1 MDMTSSKI
9 SNAEASPRGKIRRLD
24 GNGKEARSAKF
35 VRLENSGDRSSRE
48 SLGDGDTDHAILQRN
63 AISPKM
69 MKRSMDCIE
78 HSEIKTDDDKY
89 NEIQHSSILHE
100 AKQVPAISISHNNE
114 SKRQS
119 PNFPEIGLPS
129 NETDE
134 NENDL
139 PSESRNALQAHDIT
153 ETEDEASSSDSSSD
167 SSSESSEDSSLLSAW
182 SDNASQQGILPEL
195 YVSSKYQGLKRLEKQ
210 LEQRKKRLTRL
221 CEGQP
226 PAYVYMLKQNEKL
239 AAKIKVAEY
248 VKENSDEKL
257 SRKAKKMLESK
268 GREPRS
274 TFGILQFEWIHT
286 LPCAY
291 VLFVCMAV
299 HTTFFGV
306 TDCAFRILYETVLE
320 PRKVGFYTFY
330 VYLMLLGFTLLRFN
344 GGIFY
349 YSNTMAYHRAK
360 MEMSNRL
367 RIGMFDALLFK
378 RIKGNIIGSYF
389 NMFGYYLICV
399 GINKF
404 YYGAY
409 YFVYAKVDAGMGL
422 VWEAAGELINAEVK
436 ERQAK
441 WEYIYETGL
450 GLSEGE
456 DLRVSPSCKFA
467 VDQVSKT
474 LLKPFFLVLCADT
487 TYEYKSLE
495 LLFHTSCLLLIAYLS
510 HRVGRNAMKACD

>member
-1 MDMTSSKI
+1 MDMTSSNN
-9 SNAEASPRGKIRRLD
+9 SNAEVSPRGKVRRLD

-35 VRLENSGDRSSRE
+35 VRLESSGDRYSRE
-48 SLGDGDTDHAILQRN
+48 SLDGSDTDHTSLQRN
-63 AISPKM
+63 VISPETT
-69 MKRSMDCIE
+69 KRSIDCIE
-78 HSEIKTDDDKY
+78 YSEIKTDDDKCD
-89 NEIQHSSILHE
+89 EIQHSSILQE
-100 AKQVPAISISHNNE
+100 AKQAPAISIDHNNE
-114 SKRQS
+114 SNRRS
-119 PNFPEIGLPS
+119 PTFPEIGLPS
-129 NETDE
+129 DE
-134 NENDL
+134 SDGNENDL
-139 PSESRNALQAHDIT
+139 PSESRNALQAQDIT
-153 ETEDEASSSDSSSD
+153 ETEDEASSSSSDSSSD
-167 SSSESSEDSSLLSAW
+167 SSSESSEDDSLLSTW
-182 SDNASQQGILPEL
+182 SDDASQQGILPEL
-195 YVSSKYQGLKRLEKQ
+195 YVSSKYQGIKRLEKQ
-210 LEQRKKRLTRL
+210 LEQRKKRLKRL

-248 VKENSDEKL
+248 VKENSDEILNPKV
-257 SRKAKKMLESK
+257 KKMLESK

-306 TDCAFRILYETVLE
+306 TDCAFRILYATVLE
-320 PRKVGFYTFY
+320 PMKVGFYTFY

-349 YSNTMAYHRAK
+349 YSSTMAYHRAQ

-367 RIGMFDALLFK
+367 RIGMFDARLFK

-389 NMFGYYLICV
+389 NMFGYYLISV
-399 GINKF
+399 GISKF

-409 YFVYAKVDAGMGL
+409 HFVYAKVDAGIGL
-422 VWEAAGELINAEVK
+422 VWQAATELINAEVK
-436 ERQAK
+436 EKQAK
-441 WEYIYETGL
+441 WEYIPL

-456 DLRVSPSCKFA
+456 DLSVSPSCKFA

-487 TYEYKSLE
+487 TFEYKSLE
-495 LLFHTSCLLLIAYLS
+495 LFFHTSCLLLIAYLS